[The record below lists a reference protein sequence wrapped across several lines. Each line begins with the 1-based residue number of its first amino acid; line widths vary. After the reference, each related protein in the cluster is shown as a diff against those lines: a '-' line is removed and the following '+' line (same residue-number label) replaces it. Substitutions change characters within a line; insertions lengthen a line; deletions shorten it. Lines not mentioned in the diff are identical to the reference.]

1 MTCYAPHSTS
11 SPATVSRAVALTL
24 MLELLALAIP
34 CRAALAQGPALVPA
48 APADLGAG
56 ALRNADL

>member
-11 SPATVSRAVALTL
+11 SPATVSRAVALT
-24 MLELLALAIP
+24 LELLALAIP